1 MTSCI
6 ALSLLAR
13 YEAVGCYT
21 EDTVNRAIE
30 TLEGND
36 PVLDGGSKGAQIR
49 KNPISKCAV
58 AAMRQSYK
66 IFALQD
72 GGLCAASATAENT
85 YKKYGRSNA
94 CLGGGGGP
102 MANDVYAIIRQ
113 CPRL

>member
-1 MTSCI
+1 MTSCV
-6 ALSLLAR
+6 ALSFLAR

-21 EDTVNRAIE
+21 EDTVKRAIE
-30 TLEGND
+30 TLEDLD
-36 PVLDGGSKGAQIR
+36 PVLDGGVKGAQTR
-49 KNPISKCAV
+49 ENPISKCAV
-58 AAMRQSYK
+58 AAMRRGYK
-66 IFALQD
+66 IFALHD

-102 MANDVYAIIRQ
+102 MANDVYSIIRQ